1 MSFAKQ
7 NGKRRGKEPG
17 KRKSGRKLPRP
28 NAVTYKI
35 IIVQI
40 RRMSRASCN
49 FFSSCGRGRGYVGI
63 HGVPSAQV
71 NFAPFGYILS

>member
-49 FFSSCGRGRGYVGI
+49 FFQVVGGE
-63 HGVPSAQV
+63 GVMLAFTVFLQPR
-71 NFAPFGYILS
+71 